1 MASEQRKEP
10 ARVRNA
16 VAEPHRAAEAVDLQQ
31 KAVEECELPE
41 KQRGNQHAA
50 LVQRLQKRFDGACRR
65 ARPLQGLHDRFSREA
80 AIQRARGQQIQQREG
95 DQTERKR
102 VRNQQNPEKQHRVI
116 APIEERPIVHVLL
129 KAHFDKK
136 RNPQS
141 RFPAA
146 SSVSAGN
153 SAVSGLVGSE
163 SDGSPSAGNPS
174 CELDGF
180 EEGGRSRS
188 GVSESGGTSSCTRN
202 STQSARTEATEER
215 IESHNAECVPK
226 RAKQTE
232 SQAGG
237 EARTNDKSVIAV
249 LRWKSGNGATG
260 EERKRIVGK
269 TESHALCS

>member
-1 MASEQRKEP
+1 MR
-10 ARVRNA
+10 
-16 VAEPHRAAEAVDLQQ
+16 H
-31 KAVEECELPE
+31 
-41 KQRGNQHAA
+41 G
-50 LVQRLQKRFDGACRR
+50 
-65 ARPLQGLHDRFSREA
+65 
-80 AIQRARGQQIQQREG
+80 
-95 DQTERKR
+95 
-102 VRNQQNPEKQHRVI
+102 
-116 APIEERPIVHVLL
+116 LL
-129 KAHFDKK
+129 KAHFDNK
-136 RNPQS
+136 RNPHS
-141 RFPAA
+141 PFPAA

-202 STQSARTEATEER
+202 STQSARTEAKEER

-260 EERKRIVGK
+260 GERKRIVGK